1 MLSVNAS
8 AFMGLPFQVRG
19 CVDFHRTGL
28 GRPAI
33 FPTKL
38 ARLCWPGF
46 ARLSSLAMCA
56 GRAGGFFFS
65 RVEAGG
71 VVRFH
76 ASSLFFCLFAVIT
89 NAAELFA
96 TVRKEAAWTR

>member
-1 MLSVNAS
+1 MALAS
-8 AFMGLPFQVRG
+8 L
-19 CVDFHRTGL
+19 
-28 GRPAI
+28 
-33 FPTKL
+33 FPTTL
-38 ARLCWPGF
+38 ARILCWLGF
-46 ARLSSLAMCA
+46 ARRASLAMCA

-96 TVRKEAAWTR
+96 TARKGVVWTR